1 MTIGATRN
9 FLTIRQAAAFI
20 GRTPEEVRDLI
31 LRGDLRGRE
40 MSNTGGTMV
49 PREDLVA
56 FLKSRKEWTKFKKTI
71 QPKVIIMEPDFNKAL
86 MMKGTLE
93 RTKGIRVRIAADVG
107 TLQRE
112 LEKSGADLI
121 AVLLM
126 DEEPLGDELV
136 AALKAARAANQTRVM
151 VYHQK
156 GEDLLTRKPDI
167 ALQFNTIPVD
177 AVMAY
182 SARLQ
187 PVIERIGGIFSEPP
201 KGGGA

>member
-1 MTIGATRN
+1 MGATRN
-9 FLTIRQAAAFI
+9 FLTLRQAAAFL
-20 GRTPEEVRDLI
+20 GRSPEEVGDLI
-31 LRGDLRGRE
+31 ARGELRGRE
-40 MSNTGGTMV
+40 MSNTGGTMI

-71 QPKVIIMEPDFNKAL
+71 QPKAIVMEPDFNKAL

-93 RTKGIRVRIAADVG
+93 RTKGVRVRVAADLG
-107 TLQRE
+107 TLRRE

-126 DEEPLGDELV
+126 DEAPLDEELA
-136 AALKAARAANQTRVM
+136 AALQSARKENQTRVL

-156 GEDLLTRKPDI
+156 GDDLLDRKPEI
-167 ALQFNTIPVD
+167 KLQFEMIPVD
-177 AVMAY
+177 VVVSY

-187 PVIERIGGIFSEPP
+187 PVIDRIAGLFAEPP
-201 KGGGA
+201 KGD

>member
-1 MTIGATRN
+1 MGATRN
-9 FLTIRQAAAFI
+9 FLTIRQAAAFL
-20 GRTPEEVRDLI
+20 GRSPEDVRDLI
-31 LRGDLRGRE
+31 AAGDLRGRE
-40 MSNTGGTMV
+40 MSNTGGMMI

-71 QPKVIIMEPDFNKAL
+71 QPKAIVMEPDFNKAL

-93 RTKGIRVRIAADVG
+93 RTKGVRVRVAADLG
-107 TLQRE
+107 TLKRE

-126 DEEPLGDELV
+126 DEAPLDEELA
-136 AALKAARAANQTRVM
+136 AALQKARQENQTRVL

-156 GEDLLTRKPDI
+156 GDDLLDRKPEI
-167 ALQFNTIPVD
+167 KLQFSMIPVD
-177 AVMAY
+177 VVVSY

-187 PVIERIGGIFSEPP
+187 PVIDRIAGLFAEPP
-201 KGGGA
+201 KGD